1 MDAHLFR
8 RFAQAAI
15 PLLTGARLA
24 RIQEPSRDI
33 YTFNLDLFS
42 RTSSLGR
49 KVQLVLKCGRKDPFL
64 FLTTSRL
71 SANQA
76 PTAAVMRLRKYAGG
90 HSIRHIVARW
100 QDRELWLLMSG
111 SMPTLARDRD
121 MEAGLQDKDGTNG
134 SPNAENRE
142 GASAAALPAGDG
154 ETRLVWLVLRLKEG
168 PQLVLAGPDEGPAP
182 EEVVWPRL
190 QELPEALENWRS
202 WPVLSPALRRTIA
215 KLSLEDAAALLV
227 DLEAGTGDL
236 FCYMKTPERE
246 GEPPVMVRISPW
258 PLAEVTDLHE
268 EIREDILPAF
278 MQAGSDLVL
287 QAAARQQ
294 AKRAAEPWIRK
305 ERKLEERLELQR
317 DDVDRLTRMC
327 ARREQGLL
335 LQANLWQLQGS
346 VRCSSVQVLNAAGE
360 SVELRLDAR
369 YTIRENMERF
379 FHTARR
385 GERGLARVAE
395 RTRALEEELK
405 VVRAQKEACL
415 LGGPVPETARSRQ
428 QPSQEPV
435 PNLPATVQLFV
446 SSDGFVLLRGR
457 NAKGNQDARRI
468 ASPHDI
474 WVHAEGGPGSHV
486 IIRRSHGA
494 QSVPDRTLD
503 EAGCLAACR
512 SWLRDEP
519 SARLTYC
526 EIRHVRPLRGAAPGT
541 MRMDKVLFTRK
552 VAVDSSLETRL
563 ARAAERS

>member
-76 PTAAVMRLRKYAGG
+76 PSAAVMRLRKYAGG

-100 QDRELWLLMSG
+100 QERELWLLMSG
-111 SMPTLARDRD
+111 SMPALVRDRD
-121 MEAGLQDKDGTNG
+121 GTET
-134 SPNAENRE
+134 AETKPVQE
-142 GASAAALPAGDG
+142 GFAAAGTRGAADTALPSGD
-154 ETRLVWLVLRLKEG
+154 EDTRLVWLVLRLKEG
-168 PQLVLAGPDEGPAP
+168 PQLVLAGPNEGPQP
-182 EEVVWPRL
+182 EDVVWPSL

-215 KLSLEDAAALLV
+215 RLSLEDAAALLV
-227 DLEAGTGDL
+227 DLETGTGDL
-236 FCYMKTPERE
+236 FCYMKDSERE
-246 GEPPVMVRISPW
+246 GEPPVMARISPW
-258 PLAEVTDLHE
+258 PLPGVTDLRE

-278 MQAGSDLVL
+278 MQAGADLVL

-305 ERKLEERLELQR
+305 ERKLEERLELQQ
-317 DDVDRLTRMC
+317 DDVARLTRMC
-327 ARREQGLL
+327 SRREQGLL

-346 VRCSSVQVLNAAGE
+346 QRCPSVQVLNAAGE

-395 RTRALEEELK
+395 RTRALEEELRA
-405 VVRAQKEACL
+405 VRAQKEACL
-415 LGGPVPETARSRQ
+415 LGGPVPEPARSGQ

-457 NAKGNQDARRI
+457 NARGNQDARRI

-494 QSVPDRTLD
+494 QSVPERTLD